1 MSQSVSILITDSVLW
16 LLMAYRRRRRRS
28 PGCVSLPADTARLL
42 GDCPRTASAPGAGV
56 VTIGTVLRP
65 EVRYARADDG
75 VAIAY
80 SVVGDGPVTIAVVS
94 PLISQL
100 ELAWEEPALE
110 HFWSRF
116 AACAR
121 VVLFDRR
128 GAGLS
133 DRLPADERLDLAA
146 LALDIGAVLNACDA
160 GQAALLGVTFGC
172 PVAIGFAASHPD
184 RVQALVLAGG
194 FAKLTRLG
202 EFDFAANPGL
212 VDEWASST
220 ARAWGSGAV
229 FGARAPSLRDSARYR
244 EWAARME
251 RHTCS
256 PGSVEAL
263 CRCAAAI
270 DVRPLLADLRMPVLV
285 IHRQG
290 DHAVPASDGR
300 YLAEHIPGAE
310 YAELPGEDHTL
321 FVGDQRAVHKTVIG
335 FLDRAVA
342 GGAMSTALRRA
353 ARKDAA
359 GTGWDALTPSEREVA
374 ALIASGLTNSQVA
387 SRLRMSPHTV
397 DGRLRRVFA
406 KLGVNTRVE
415 LTAEYARV
423 TG

>member
-1 MSQSVSILITDSVLW
+1 MPQHQVQAGWVLASV
-16 LLMAYRRRRRRS
+16 A
-28 PGCVSLPADTARLL
+28 
-42 GDCPRTASAPGAGV
+42 
-56 VTIGTVLRP
+56 TIGIMLRP

-75 VAIAY
+75 IAIAY
-80 SVVGDGPVTIAVVS
+80 SVVGEGPVTIVVVS

-133 DRLPADERLDLAA
+133 DRSPAGERLGLEA
-146 LALDIGAVLNACDA
+146 LASDIEAVLNACDA
-160 GQAALLGVTFGC
+160 GQAVLLGVTFGC
-172 PVAIGFAASHPD
+172 PIAIGFAAGYPD

-202 EFDFAANPGL
+202 EFDFEADPGL
-212 VDEWASST
+212 IDEWASST
-220 ARAWGSGAV
+220 ARRWGSGAV
-229 FGARAPSLRDSARYR
+229 FGARAPSMRDSTRYL

-263 CRCAAAI
+263 CRWAATI
-270 DVRPLLADLRMPVLV
+270 DARPLLAGLRMPVLV

-290 DHAVPASDGR
+290 DHAVLAADSR
-300 YLAEHIPGAE
+300 YLAEQIPGAE
-310 YAELPGEDHTL
+310 YAELPGQDHTL
-321 FVGDQRAVHKTVIG
+321 FVGDQRAVHRAVIG

-342 GGAMSTALRRA
+342 GGAMRAALRRA
-353 ARKDAA
+353 DRKNAA
-359 GTGWDALTPSEREVA
+359 GTGWAALTPSEREVA
-374 ALIASGLTNSQVA
+374 VLIAAGMSNGQVA
-387 SRLRMSPHTV
+387 TRLCISPHTV

>member
-1 MSQSVSILITDSVLW
+1 M
-16 LLMAYRRRRRRS
+16 
-28 PGCVSLPADTARLL
+28 
-42 GDCPRTASAPGAGV
+42 
-56 VTIGTVLRP
+56 LRP
-65 EVRYARADDG
+65 EVRYARAEDG

-80 SVVGDGPVTIAVVS
+80 SVAGDGPVTIVVVS

-121 VVLFDRR
+121 LVLFDRR

-133 DRLPADERLDLAA
+133 DPPGERVGLAA
-146 LALDIGAVLNACDA
+146 LALDIEAVLDACGA

-172 PVAIGFAASHPD
+172 PVAVGFAASNPE
-184 RVQALVLAGG
+184 RVRALVLAGG

-202 EFDFAANPGL
+202 EFDFEADPDQVG
-212 VDEWASST
+212 EWASST
-220 ARAWGSGAV
+220 ARAWGSGEV
-229 FGARAPSLRDSARYR
+229 FGARAPSMADSARYR

-263 CRCAAAI
+263 CRWAATI
-270 DVRPLLADLRMPVLV
+270 DVRPLLAGLRLPVLV
-285 IHRQG
+285 IHRRG
-290 DHAVPASDGR
+290 DTAVPTSDGR

-310 YAELPGEDHTL
+310 YVELPGEDHTL
-321 FVGDQRAVHKTVIG
+321 FAGDQRAVHASVIG
-335 FLDRAVA
+335 FLDRAVG
-342 GGAMSTALRRA
+342 GGAMRAALRRA
-353 ARKDAA
+353 DRKNAA
-359 GTGWDALTPSEREVA
+359 GTGWDALTPAEREVA
-374 ALIASGLTNSQVA
+374 ALIAAGMTNGQA
-387 SRLRMSPHTV
+387 ATQLRISPHTV

>member
-1 MSQSVSILITDSVLW
+1 M
-16 LLMAYRRRRRRS
+16 
-28 PGCVSLPADTARLL
+28 
-42 GDCPRTASAPGAGV
+42 
-56 VTIGTVLRP
+56 LRP
-65 EVRYARADDG
+65 EVRYARAYDG

-80 SVVGDGPVTIAVVS
+80 SVVGDGPVTIVVVS

-116 AACAR
+116 AR

-133 DRLPADERLDLAA
+133 DRSPAGERLGLAA
-146 LALDIGAVLNACDA
+146 LALDIEAVLDACDA
-160 GQAALLGVTFGC
+160 GQAAFGVTFGC
-172 PVAIGFAASHPD
+172 AVAIGFAVSYPD

-202 EFDFAANPGL
+202 EFDFEADPGL

-220 ARAWGSGAV
+220 ARRWGSGAV
-229 FGARAPSLRDSARYR
+229 FGARAPSRRDSARYR

-263 CRCAAAI
+263 CRWAATI
-270 DVRPLLADLRMPVLV
+270 DVRPLLAGLRVPVLV

-290 DHAVPASDGR
+290 DRAVLAPDGR

-321 FVGDQRAVHKTVIG
+321 FAGDQRAVHRTVIG
-335 FLDRAVA
+335 FLDRTVA
-342 GGAMSTALRRA
+342 GGAMRAALRRA
-353 ARKDAA
+353 DRKNAA
-359 GTGWDALTPSEREVA
+359 GTGWDALTPSEREV
-374 ALIASGLTNSQVA
+374 V
-387 SRLRMSPHTV
+387 P
-397 DGRLRRVFA
+397 
-406 KLGVNTRVE
+406 
-415 LTAEYARV
+415 
-423 TG
+423 